1 MAKQAVISSFPA
13 FLVRLAALCA
23 TIMMVGVGGV
33 VAPVRAQGTFAKIT
47 SANVDKLKMLS
58 TLTGHTDN
66 VLTLAFSP
74 DGSLLASGSVDKTIR
89 LWNVQNPGAA
99 QPGAVLQGHQKQVA
113 IVRFGA
119 DGKTLVSGGYDYTLR
134 FWDVQAAKQTAVQGS
149 QDHPG
154 PMIDAMV
161 NSFSPD
167 MSVLL
172 ALANGG
178 VVVWDVKKGE
188 LIEPDVPSNLL
199 QVWGWGAF
207 APDGQSFYL
216 TDVAS
221 NLIYQIPLAGGDA
234 KVALTGPDGTTYNG
248 PLAVSP
254 DGNWLAAATSTG
266 EAIHL
271 FDLKSGKVQ
280 VIATGDQQD
289 QYVLLFSPDSS
300 MLISSGGDSS
310 RIWDVMTT
318 KQVGAFPDKQ
328 LLAIT
333 FNADDTL
340 IAVAIAQQSSTVPTK
355 IELWGVPAQ

>member
-1 MAKQAVISSFPA
+1 
-13 FLVRLAALCA
+13 
-23 TIMMVGVGGV
+23 MVGVMT
-33 VAPVRAQGTFAKIT
+33 PVHAQGTFAKIT
-47 SANVDKLKMLS
+47 SGNADKLKMLA
-58 TLTGHTDN
+58 TLTGHTGN

-74 DGSLLASGSVDKTIR
+74 DSSLLASGSVDTTIR

-113 IVRFGA
+113 IVRFSA

-134 FWDVQAAKQTAVQGS
+134 FWDVQAGKQTAVQGS
-149 QDHPG
+149 QDKPG
-154 PMIDAMV
+154 PMIEAMV

-172 ALANGG
+172 TLANGA
-178 VVVWDVKKGE
+178 VTVWDVNKGAP
-188 LIEPDVPSNLL
+188 ITPDALSNLFN
-199 QVWGWGAF
+199 VWGWGAF

-221 NLIYQIPLAGGDA
+221 NVIYQIPLAGGDA
-234 KVALTGPDGTTYNG
+234 KVALTGPDGTPYDG
-248 PLAVSP
+248 PMAVSP

-271 FDLKSGKVQ
+271 FDLKSGKAQ
-280 VIATGDQQD
+280 VITTGDQQD

-310 RIWDVMTT
+310 RLWDVKTT

-328 LLAIT
+328 LLSIT
-333 FNADDTL
+333 FNSDDTL
-340 IAVAIAQQSSTVPTK
+340 IAVAIPQQSSTVPTK

>member
-1 MAKQAVISSFPA
+1 MAKQAVVPSFPS
-13 FLVRLAALCA
+13 FLARLAALCA
-23 TIMMVGVGGV
+23 ITVMVGVMT
-33 VAPVRAQGTFAKIT
+33 PVGAQGAFAKIT
-47 SANVDKLKMLS
+47 SANVAKLKMLS

-74 DGSLLASGSVDKTIR
+74 DSSLLASGSVDKTIR

-113 IVRFGA
+113 IVRFSA

-134 FWDVQAAKQTAVQGS
+134 FWDVQAGKQTAVQGS

-167 MSVLL
+167 MSLLL

-188 LIEPDVPSNLL
+188 AMTPDALSNLFK
-199 QVWGWGAF
+199 VWGWGAF

-216 TDVAS
+216 ADVAS
-221 NLIYQIPLAGGDA
+221 NLIYQIPLAGGGA
-234 KVALTGPDGTTYNG
+234 KVALTGPDGTNFDG

-254 DGNWLAAATSTG
+254 DGKWLAAVTSQG
-266 EAIHL
+266 EVIHL
-271 FDLKSGKVQ
+271 FDLQSGKAH
-280 VIATGDQQD
+280 VIITGDQQD
-289 QYVLLFSPDSS
+289 ENNLLFSPDST
-300 MLISSGGDSS
+300 MLISSGGDST
-310 RIWDVMTT
+310 RIWDVTT
-318 KQVGAFPDKQ
+318 TRQVGAFPDKQ

-340 IAVAIAQQSSTVPTK
+340 IAVAIPQQSSTVPTK